1 MHRRPTQFL
10 HILSFFTNLRAA
22 VWVMSVPAIVP
33 WKLCGYKKSDEEEE
47 EEGHIF
53 GLLIAL

>member
-22 VWVMSVPAIVP
+22 VWVMSVPATVP
-33 WKLCGYKKSDEEEE
+33 GKLRGYKKSDEEEE
-47 EEGHIF
+47 EHIF
-53 GLLIAL
+53 GLLTSL